1 MLIYNF
7 FLIFLI
13 IFALSKMIFDWNL
26 EYDDK
31 NDQFI
36 LHYTIKKTRKTIVI
50 IKNQY

>member
-13 IFALSKMIFDWNL
+13 VFSLSKMIFDWNL

-36 LHYTIKKTRKTIVI
+36 LHYTIRKKRKTVVI
-50 IKNQY
+50 LQSK